1 MPKMTKYQLEH
12 FEKKVDRRFDPLI
25 KEQELLI
32 KQYRTEATKRIVG
45 KLAKKMG
52 ADKVLDAFR
61 KAEENLNKARQ
72 DARTFFVKKAK
83 DESLLACEVR

>member
-1 MPKMTKYQLEH
+1 MSSIKNKRKENMPKMTKYQLEH

-45 KLAKKMG
+45 K
-52 ADKVLDAFR
+52 
-61 KAEENLNKARQ
+61 
-72 DARTFFVKKAK
+72 
-83 DESLLACEVR
+83 